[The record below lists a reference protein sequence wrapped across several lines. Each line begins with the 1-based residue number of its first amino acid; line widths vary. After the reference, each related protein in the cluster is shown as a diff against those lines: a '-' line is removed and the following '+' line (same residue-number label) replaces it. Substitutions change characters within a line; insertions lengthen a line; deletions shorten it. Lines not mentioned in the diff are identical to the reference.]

1 MSLHHSPKI
10 VTNGLVLCLD
20 AANKKSYSGSGT
32 IWKDLAGSNN
42 GTLINAPTYSSA
54 NGGSIVFDG
63 ANDFVQCLESLT
75 VTAATFVTWIRRNG
89 SQGTYDGI
97 LFSRGT
103 TNTTGMSFYA
113 FNQLGYTWN
122 DAYDTYHWNSGLTI
136 PDLTWCMVAISVTS
150 TAATAYLCESNRITS
165 ATNTVS
171 HSSSLLD
178 DIKIG
183 VDEYENRCFTGNIAT
198 AMIYNRA
205 LSANEISQN
214 YNALKGRFNL

>member
-1 MSLHHSPKI
+1 MSFHHSPKI
-10 VTNGLVLCLD
+10 VTDGLVMCLD

-32 IWKDLAGSNN
+32 IWRDLVGSNN
-42 GTLINAPTYSSA
+42 GTLTNGPTYSSA
-54 NGGSIVFDG
+54 NGGSFVFDG
-63 ANDFVQCLESLT
+63 ANNFVQCLGSLT

-89 SQGTYDGI
+89 SQDTYDGI

-103 TNTTGMSFYA
+103 NTTGMNFYS

-122 DAYDTYHWNSGLTI
+122 NASNTYNWNSGLTI
-136 PDLTWCMVAISVTS
+136 PNLTWCMVAISVTS
-150 TAATAYLCESNRITS
+150 TAATAYLCESSIITS
-165 ATNTVS
+165 AINTVN
-171 HSSSLLD
+171 HASSLLD

-183 VDEYENRCFTGNIAT
+183 IDEFQNRYFTGNIAT

-214 YNALKGRFNL
+214 FNSLKGRFNL